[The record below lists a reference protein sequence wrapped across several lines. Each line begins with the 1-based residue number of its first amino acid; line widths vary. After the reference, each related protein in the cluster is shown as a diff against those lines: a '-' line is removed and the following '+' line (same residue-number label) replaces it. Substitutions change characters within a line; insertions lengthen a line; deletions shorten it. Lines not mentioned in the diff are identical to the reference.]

1 MRMFVDPTDI
11 YLYVDTL
18 DFSKSINGLVV
29 VVEQQWELL
38 PLSGAMF
45 IFSHKERDKLKI
57 V

>member
-1 MRMFVDPTDI
+1 MFVDPTDI
-11 YLYVDTL
+11 YLHVDTF